1 MRRRTL
7 YSSSG
12 PRSDPDP
19 EATSTSGA
27 EAAQTGSERLS
38 GRSRQP
44 DPQAAAPDAPGTRVG
59 GARPRA
65 PSTTGAPPA
74 ATAARERSGFV
85 SRHRRSLVLFVGA
98 LLAFAL
104 GWTLGERGQRP
115 RDLTQADIDAAVL
128 RTLET
133 QPLPSRATRAYD
145 AIRPSVVRVRGIGDA
160 GDGDDGE
167 VDRAVGSGVV
177 IMENGTILTNLHV
190 VSGAKRVRVVFFDGM
205 HSEADVV
212 SVQPENDLA
221 VLKARVVPDD
231 LFPATLRGSAGLA
244 EGDEVVAVG
253 FPFGIGPS
261 VSSGVVSGLRR
272 EYRSP
277 EGQRVLNNL
286 IQFDAA
292 ANPGSSGGPL
302 VNMSG
307 EVVGV
312 VTAILNPTA
321 QRVFIGIGFAVP
333 IESAAGGAGLPPF

>member
-12 PRSDPDP
+12 RTAPPAPAAESARPAGATGRPGAAGAAGAAGFARPSGLSGKPSKGRPPDP
-19 EATSTSGA
+19 TSGA
-27 EAAQTGSERLS
+27 A
-38 GRSRQP
+38 
-44 DPQAAAPDAPGTRVG
+44 
-59 GARPRA
+59 
-65 PSTTGAPPA
+65 
-74 ATAARERSGFV
+74 RSGNSGSPPPRGGFL
-85 SRHRRSLVLFVGA
+85 SRHRGA
-98 LLAFAL
+98 LTLVAGVLVAFVL
-104 GWTLGERGQRP
+104 GWSMGESGQRP

-133 QPLPSRATRAYD
+133 QPLPSKAAQAYD
-145 AIRPSVVRVRGIGDA
+145 VIRPSVVRVRGLGV
-160 GDGDDGE
+160 GGEGDDGDGE
-167 VDRAVGSGVV
+167 VERAVGSGVV

-190 VSGAKRVRVVFFDGM
+190 VSGATRVRVVFADGM
-205 HSEADVV
+205 HSDAEVV

-231 LFPATLRGSAGLA
+231 LFPATLKGSGGLA

-277 EGQRVLNNL
+277 EGQRVLSNL

-333 IESAAGGAGLPPF
+333 IENAAGGAGLPPF